1 MTYIKIKTT
10 TEKEDVALFPL
21 KMISLLLLA
30 IAVLFI
36 NLMLLSD
43 TSLNA
48 NHHDDV
54 VNNGIEIHEKI
65 EVQP

>member
-36 NLMLLSD
+36 NLMLLRD

>member
-48 NHHDDV
+48 NHQDDV